1 MRYSCGE
8 WFGGRLPGVVNAASD
23 FTHQMMPAT
32 LREGIML
39 PEDNASIVDAV
50 R

>member
-1 MRYSCGE
+1 M
-8 WFGGRLPGVVNAASD
+8 VNAASD